1 MHNPSIIGIDLGGT
15 NVRGGV
21 VNGNDLANII
31 SKKINAQ
38 GSVEE
43 VLDELFVL
51 IDGLINNSIQA
62 IGIGVPGLIDAKE
75 QMVYDVVYIPSW
87 QKVPLKKWMEE
98 RYGIPVFVNNDSNC
112 FALGEYYFGKGKG
125 ADSMIGVTLGT
136 GLGCGLII
144 NKKLYEGRN
153 GGAGEFGMIGYL
165 DKTTEYY
172 ASGQFFENVYKING
186 GTVFEKAKMGDEKS
200 LKMYEEFGYHLGNA
214 IKTILYVADVE
225 LIVLGGSVSKAF
237 SFFSE
242 KMWEQIKTFGFGK
255 AIINLRIEVAELEN
269 AALFGA
275 AALYFDKKT
284 PE

>member
-98 RYGIPVFVNNDSNC
+98 RYGCLLYTSD
-112 FALGEYYFGKGKG
+112 A
-125 ADSMIGVTLGT
+125 ADDL
-136 GLGCGLII
+136 LC
-144 NKKLYEGRN
+144 
-153 GGAGEFGMIGYL
+153 
-165 DKTTEYY
+165 
-172 ASGQFFENVYKING
+172 
-186 GTVFEKAKMGDEKS
+186 
-200 LKMYEEFGYHLGNA
+200 
-214 IKTILYVADVE
+214 
-225 LIVLGGSVSKAF
+225 
-237 SFFSE
+237 
-242 KMWEQIKTFGFGK
+242 
-255 AIINLRIEVAELEN
+255 
-269 AALFGA
+269 
-275 AALYFDKKT
+275 
-284 PE
+284 